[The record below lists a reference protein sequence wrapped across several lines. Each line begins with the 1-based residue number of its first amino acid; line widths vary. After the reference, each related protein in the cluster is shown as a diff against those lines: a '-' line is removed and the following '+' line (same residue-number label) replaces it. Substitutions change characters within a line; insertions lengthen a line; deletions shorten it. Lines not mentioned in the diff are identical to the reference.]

1 MKVVICDPHALFA
14 EALQNS
20 FEQRGYEAL
29 VTASPRAAAVAVARG
44 GVDIVLT
51 EIVFPSEHAPY
62 GDRSDA
68 AGAVAHIVAVD
79 PQVRVVVLTASFDR
93 QALQDAVAEGAV
105 AVAHKS
111 QPLAELLVVLD
122 RVQAGEAVL
131 SGQLMRAAM
140 NRNQSSEHSLA
151 SFLTAREREV
161 LARLTQGES
170 TREIARSMGVAYST
184 ARTHIQSVLDKLG
197 VHSRLEAAAFAAR
210 HQLNRASSAAEEASR
225 RDV

>member
-1 MKVVICDPHALFA
+1 MKVVICDPHTLFA

-20 FEQRGYEAL
+20 FEQRGYEAV
-29 VTASPRAAAVAVARG
+29 VTASAQTAAAAVARG
-44 GVDIVLT
+44 GVDILLT
-51 EIVFPSEHAPY
+51 EIVFPGEHAAD
-62 GDRSDA
+62 GDRFDA
-68 AGAVAHIVAVD
+68 ASALAHIVAID
-79 PQVRVVVLTASFDR
+79 PQIRVVVLTASSDR
-93 QALQDAVAEGAV
+93 QALQDAVAGGAV

-111 QPLAELLVVLD
+111 QPLAELFVVLE

-170 TREIARSMGVAYST
+170 TREIALSMGVAYST

-210 HQLNRASSAAEEASR
+210 HQLNWIASTTEEASG

>member
-14 EALQNS
+14 EALQSS
-20 FEQRGYEAL
+20 FTRGGYEAL
-29 VTASPRAAAVAVARG
+29 VSASPATAAAAVAEG

-51 EIVFPSEHAPY
+51 EIIFPDEH
-62 GDRSDA
+62 GSDGHRFDA

-79 PQVRVVVLTASFDR
+79 PLVRVVVLTASSDR

-111 QPLAELLVVLD
+111 QPLAELFVVLE
-122 RVQAGEAVL
+122 RVYAGEAVL

-140 NRNQSSEHSLA
+140 SRSQSSEHSLA
-151 SFLTAREREV
+151 SFLTTREREV
-161 LARLTQGES
+161 LTRLTRGES

-210 HQLNRASSAAEEASR
+210 HQLTWDAPTTREASR

>member
-1 MKVVICDPHALFA
+1 MKILICEPHALFA
-14 EALQNS
+14 EALQIS
-20 FEQRGYEAL
+20 LERRGYDAVL
-29 VTASPRAAAVAVARG
+29 STSPTSAAAVLARG
-44 GVDIVLT
+44 DVDVVLT
-51 EIVFPSEHAPY
+51 EIVFPND
-62 GDRSDA
+62 GA
-68 AGAVAHIVAVD
+68 ADHHSPSAASMVAQIVAVD
-79 PQVRVVVLTASFDR
+79 PQVRVVVLTASSDNR
-93 QALQDAVAEGAV
+93 ALQDAVAEGAV

-111 QPLAELLVVLD
+111 QPLADLLAVLE

-140 NRNQSSEHSLA
+140 NRSHSPEHSLA

-210 HQLNRASSAAEEASR
+210 HQLGWEAPATEEASR
-225 RDV
+225 RER

>member
-1 MKVVICDPHALFA
+1 MKVLICEPHALFG
-14 EALQNS
+14 EALQS
-20 FEQRGYEAL
+20 SLEQRGYDAEL
-29 VTASPRAAAVAVARG
+29 STSPTAAAAVLARG

-51 EIVFPSEHAPY
+51 EIVFPD
-62 GDRSDA
+62 GGGTDRYRTTP
-68 AGAVAHIVAVD
+68 AGVVAHIVAVD
-79 PQVRVVVLTASFDR
+79 PQVQVVVLTASSDS
-93 QALQDAVAEGAV
+93 QALQDAVAEGAI

-111 QPLAELLVVLD
+111 QPLADLLAVLQ

-140 NRNQSSEHSLA
+140 NRNHSPEHSLA

-161 LARLTQGES
+161 LARLTRGES

-210 HQLNRASSAAEEASR
+210 HQLTWAVSATEEASR
-225 RDV
+225 RER

>member
-1 MKVVICDPHALFA
+1 MKVLICDAHTLFA

-20 FEQRGYEAL
+20 FEQRGDEAVL
-29 VTASPRAAAVAVARG
+29 SASPTTAAAVLARG
-44 GVDIVLT
+44 AVDIVLT
-51 EIVFPSEHAPY
+51 EIVFPDDGTYHSA
-62 GDRSDA
+62 A
-68 AGAVAHIVAVD
+68 AGVVAHIVAVD
-79 PQVRVVVLTASFDR
+79 PQVRVVVLTASSDG

-111 QPLAELLVVLD
+111 QPLAELLAVLD

-131 SGQLMRAAM
+131 SGQLMRAAI
-140 NRNQSSEHSLA
+140 NRRHSSEQSLA

-161 LARLTQGES
+161 LTRLTRGES

-210 HQLNRASSAAEEASR
+210 HQLNLAASPTEEASR
-225 RDV
+225 GEK